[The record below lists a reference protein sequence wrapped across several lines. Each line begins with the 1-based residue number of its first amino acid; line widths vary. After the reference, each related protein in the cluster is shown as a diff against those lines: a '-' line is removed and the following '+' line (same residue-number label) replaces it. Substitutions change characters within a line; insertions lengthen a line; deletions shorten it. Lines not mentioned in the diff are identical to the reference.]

1 MWNLDRIQQLIRDSV
16 EESLSIEYKSAGAL
30 GKSDTKKTEITKD
43 VSAFANSSGGVL
55 IYGIAEFQERD
66 KRHSPEKIDPINR
79 QEYSKEWLE
88 QIVQSIQPR
97 IDGIVIEPVNID
109 NASVCYVVTIPQS
122 YTAHQARDH
131 VYYRRHNFSVLPMED
146 YEVRDVMNRRKRPKI
161 RASIFA
167 SRSNTNAEGVILVK
181 LDNIGVVLAKDYMVD
196 LQLPID
202 LGGHISV
209 EKPVFLEDRE
219 GKYFWSFR
227 LGPNALRMPIFPDSH
242 MMLRRKFATGVTVRS
257 RDGATT
263 RPSTD
268 AAVVAVYVDEMPP
281 IKATIGAHEI
291 IRDWTEIGSH
301 S

>member
-1 MWNLDRIQQLIRDSV
+1 MWNLDRIKRLIRDSV
-16 EESLSIEYKSAGAL
+16 EQSLSIEYKSAGAL

-43 VSAFANSSGGVL
+43 VSAFANFSGGVL

-66 KRHSPEKIDPINR
+66 KRHSPEKIDPIDR

-122 YTAHQARDH
+122 YTAHPARDH
-131 VYYRRHNFSVLPMED
+131 VYYRRHNFNVLPMED

-167 SRSNTNAEGVILVK
+167 SRSNTSAGGVILVK

-242 MMLRRKFATGVTVRS
+242 VMLRRKFATLVTVRS
-257 RDGATT
+257 RDGAIT
-263 RPSTD
+263 RPSTN

-281 IKATIGAHEI
+281 ITATIGAHEI

-301 S
+301 T